1 MTRTRAAVLSPV
13 GLEHVRRRIEERE
26 MLLSPLA
33 AKSRFSRGRE
43 RYDEP
48 SPTRSEFQRDRDR
61 VIHSKAFRRLK
72 HKTQVFIS
80 PLGDHYVTRLT
91 HTMEVAQIA
100 RTIARA
106 LNLNE
111 DLTEAIA
118 LAHDLGHPPFG
129 HAGEEALGELLPGG
143 FRHNYQSL
151 RVLEVLEKNG
161 QGLNLTWETRE
172 SIAKHSKPRHSIAG
186 KGWGTPALLEGQI
199 LKVADAVA
207 YLNHDIGDAI
217 RAGILSEDELP
228 ASSREVLGT
237 RHAERIDTM
246 VNDIVSTSW
255 HAAHA
260 EETSQGQGGDD
271 FERVLAEL
279 EAKADQGELSIRM
292 STGVQAAV
300 DELRNFM
307 FENVYLDSDAKEEVG
322 RAQELL
328 KLLFRHYCEHPDEMP
343 PELAANP
350 RGEPIE
356 RVVTDYIA
364 GMTDRYAL
372 KAFQDAFY
380 PKLWSVLS

>member
-1 MTRTRAAVLSPV
+1 MVRTRGAVWPA
-13 GLEHVRRRIEERE
+13 GLERIRHRTEERE
-26 MLLSPLA
+26 LLLSPLA
-33 AKSRFSRGRE
+33 AKSRYSRGRE
-43 RYDEP
+43 RPDEP

-61 VIHSKAFRRLK
+61 IIHTKAFRRLK

-91 HTMEVAQIA
+91 HTMEVAQVA

-129 HAGEEALGELLPGG
+129 HAGEEALDELLPGG

-172 SIAKHSKPRHSIAG
+172 SIAKHSKARDSIASA
-186 KGWGTPALLEGQI
+186 GWGTPTLLEGEI

-217 RAGILSEDELP
+217 RAGILVEEDLP
-228 ASSREVLGT
+228 KTSRAVLGT
-237 RHAERIDTM
+237 RHAQRIDTM
-246 VNDIVSTSW
+246 VNDIVTSSW
-255 HAAHA
+255 ESALADDN
-260 EETSQGQGGDD
+260 SLGQTPAGY
-271 FERVLAEL
+271 ERTLDEL
-279 EAKADQGELSIRM
+279 EERASRGEVAIVM
-292 STGVQAAV
+292 SPSVRSAV
-300 DELRNFM
+300 DELRGFM
-307 FENVYLDSDAKEEVG
+307 FEHVYTDSDAKEEVG

-328 KLLFRHYCEHPDEMP
+328 KLLFQHYCQHPDQLP
-343 PELAANP
+343 RELAANP
-350 RGEPIE
+350 RDEPIE
-356 RVVTDYIA
+356 RVVADYIA
-364 GMTDRYAL
+364 GMTDRFAL

-380 PKLWSVLS
+380 PKLWSVLG

>member
-1 MTRTRAAVLSPV
+1 MVKARGAVLPA
-13 GLEHVRRRIEERE
+13 GLERIRHRIEERE
-26 MLLSPLA
+26 LRLSPLA
-33 AKSRFSRGRE
+33 AKSRYTRGRE
-43 RYDEP
+43 RPDEP

-61 VIHSKAFRRLK
+61 IIHTKAFRRLK

-91 HTMEVAQIA
+91 HTMEVAQVA

-129 HAGEEALGELLPGG
+129 HAGEEALDELLPGG

-151 RVLEVLEKNG
+151 RVLEVLEKGG

-172 SIAKHSKPRHSIAG
+172 SIAKHSKARGSIASAD
-186 KGWGTPALLEGQI
+186 WGTPTLLEGQI

-217 RAGILSEDELP
+217 RAGILVEEDLP
-228 ASSREVLGT
+228 ASSRAVLGT
-237 RHAERIDTM
+237 RHAQRIDTM
-246 VNDIVSTSW
+246 VNDVVSSSW
-255 HAAHA
+255 ERARADDD
-260 EETSQGQGGDD
+260 SLGQTRDD
-271 FERVLAEL
+271 YERTLDEL
-279 EAKADQGELSIRM
+279 EERAARGEVAISM
-292 STGVQAAV
+292 SPAVRAAV
-300 DELRNFM
+300 DELRGFM
-307 FENVYLDSDAKEEVG
+307 FEHVYTDSDAKEEVG

-328 KLLFRHYCEHPDEMP
+328 KLLFQRYCENPDQLP
-343 PELAANP
+343 RELSANP

-356 RVVTDYIA
+356 RVVADYIA
-364 GMTDRYAL
+364 GMTDRFAL

-380 PKLWSVLS
+380 PKLWSVLG